1 MQLSWAR
8 VSAKVTVGATILWP
22 SRGGFR
28 PFAIHNEGSGLTR
41 QMIGNNRH
49 RLTLAGGEVVPH
61 AHRAVAGDI
70 AFVHHFAGAGR
81 VTLMWAVSDML

>member
-1 MQLSWAR
+1 M
-8 VSAKVTVGATILWP
+8 SAKVTVGATILWR

-49 RLTLAGGEVVPH
+49 GLTLAGGEVVLTRTVLLP
-61 AHRAVAGDI
+61 VI
-70 AFVHHFAGAGR
+70 SPSYTTSPVPGR